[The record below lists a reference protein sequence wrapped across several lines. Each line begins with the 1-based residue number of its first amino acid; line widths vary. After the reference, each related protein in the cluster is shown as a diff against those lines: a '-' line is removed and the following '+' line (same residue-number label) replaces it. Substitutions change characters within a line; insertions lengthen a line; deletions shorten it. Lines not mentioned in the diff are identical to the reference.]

1 MNELTGVP
9 NTAVGAAWGRA
20 RESAR
25 PDRLFDDPYASAFVA
40 AAGYTAASGE
50 LFADHLAFRTRFFDG
65 YLTGSGCRQ
74 VVLLA
79 AGLDSRAYRLDWAP
93 GVRVFELDL
102 PELLAFKERVLA
114 DMGARPSCERVAV
127 PVDLREDWP
136 GALRAAGFEAGEP
149 AAWLAEGLLIYLD
162 AGESARLLTGVGE
175 LSARGS
181 RLAFEHDPAAA
192 AGLMERARTMPRL
205 RRVAELWRGGLGE
218 DAAAW
223 LGECGW
229 RTRTFERA
237 ALAAEYGRPS
247 TGRGGFLVAERDA
260 DHETDGE

>member
-1 MNELTGVP
+1 MTDLTGVS
-9 NTAVGAAWGRA
+9 NTAVGAAWVRA
-20 RESAR
+20 RESER
-25 PDRLFDDPYASAFVA
+25 PDRLFEDAYAGAFVA
-40 AAGYTAASGE
+40 AADYASASGE

-93 GVRVFELDL
+93 GVRLFEIDL
-102 PELLAFKERVLA
+102 PELLTFKDAVLA
-114 DMGARPSCERVAV
+114 EMGARPACERVAV
-127 PVDLREDWP
+127 PADLREDWP
-136 GALRAAGFEAGEP
+136 GALRAAGFDPAEP
-149 AAWLAEGLLIYLD
+149 VAWLAEGLLIYLD
-162 AGESARLLTGVGE
+162 AEESARLLTRVGE

-181 RLAFEHDPAAA
+181 SLAFEHDAEAAA
-192 AGLMERARTMPRL
+192 RLMERVRAMPKL

-223 LGECGW
+223 LEERGW
-229 RTRTFERA
+229 RTRTVGRA

-247 TGRGGFLVAERDA
+247 TGKGGFLVAERD
-260 DHETDGE
+260 